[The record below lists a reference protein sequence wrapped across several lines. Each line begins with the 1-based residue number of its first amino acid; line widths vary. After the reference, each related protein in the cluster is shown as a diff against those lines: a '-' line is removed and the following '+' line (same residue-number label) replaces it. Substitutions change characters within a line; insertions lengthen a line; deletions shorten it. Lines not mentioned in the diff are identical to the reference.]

1 MESIFIKVLENL
13 TIVMGGKYAGYF
25 ALGITLSIIIVFV
38 CQLLYSV
45 TKSKKSNYSFTKFA
59 IFSTVCTLFVSLCEH
74 YTLGRVFKS
83 VYYSII
89 FTLLNLIISFIF
101 SFVLDTVNYVLDGK
115 LKTSQPKTKE
125 EPFDDKKLQ
134 VASSTKK
141 ALLKLKTQP
150 LDLYN
155 LENVTNEFID
165 VSYIKEL
172 INSLKDKPLTI
183 KESEELEEFE
193 VFLLNFCY
201 RQPNKNE
208 KEKLSLHLSSLMK
221 KLAYYKIV
229 E

>member
-1 MESIFIKVLENL
+1 MESIFIKILENL

-38 CQLLYSV
+38 CQLIYSIS
-45 TKSKKSNYSFTKFA
+45 KNKKSNYSFTKFA
-59 IFSTVCTLFVSLCEH
+59 IFSTACTLLVSLCEH
-74 YTLGRVFKS
+74 FTSKRIFTS
-83 VYYSII
+83 IYYSII
-89 FTLLNLIISFIF
+89 FTLFNLIISFIF
-101 SFVLDTVNYVLDGK
+101 SYVLDTVNSVLK
-115 LKTSQPKTKE
+115 NKEKSTKPINVNYDIE
-125 EPFDDKKLQ
+125 NQKLQ
-134 VASSTKK
+134 VATSTKK

>member
-1 MESIFIKVLENL
+1 MEKIFNQTLKNL
-13 TIVMGGKYAGYF
+13 TFFMGGKYAGYF
-25 ALGITLSIIIVFV
+25 ALGITLSIILVFI
-38 CQLLYSV
+38 CQLIYSV
-45 TKSKKSNYSFTKFA
+45 SNSRKSNYSFNKFA
-59 IFSTVCTLFVSLCEH
+59 IFSTVCTLLVSLCEH
-74 YTLGRVFKS
+74 YTTAKVFTN

-89 FTLLNLIISFIF
+89 FTLFNLIISFLF
-101 SFVLDTVNYVLDGK
+101 SFVLSTVNAVLDSKKKPTQINTNSCYDNQK
-115 LKTSQPKTKE
+115 LEISN
-125 EPFDDKKLQ
+125 
-134 VASSTKK
+134 STKK
-141 ALLKLKTQP
+141 ALLKLKTEP

-155 LENVTNEFID
+155 LENISNEFID

-183 KESEELEEFE
+183 KESEELEELE